1 MATMS
6 EGASVESTAASQACT
21 DRSSFADPLAAGE
34 AIDEM
39 LAAND
44 PDVTL
49 PPLQVPEV
57 PVASGTNP
65 ITAAEKELEEKV
77 LPPSGDGERD
87 SDVELVE
94 GDIDVQ
100 LVDGPRGGV
109 AEGEEVVE
117 L

>member
-1 MATMS
+1 MPTMS
-6 EGASVESTAASQACT
+6 EGATVESTAALQACT
-21 DRSSFADPLAAGE
+21 SGSSSADPLAAGE

-49 PPLQVPEV
+49 PPLQLPEV

-65 ITAAEKELEEKV
+65 ITAAEKELEAKL

-94 GDIDVQ
+94 GDIDIQ
-100 LVDGPRGGV
+100 LVDGPGGGV
-109 AEGEEVVE
+109 AEGEEVVV